1 MDYLSK
7 NNIKYVDYKDTDTLK
22 RFIDSQGR
30 IMNRRQTKLT
40 AKRQREIQ
48 NAIKR
53 SRYMGFMPYIAR

>member
-7 NNIKYVDYKDTDTLK
+7 NSIKYVDYKDTDTLK

-40 AKRQREIQ
+40 AKRQREVQ

>member
-40 AKRQREIQ
+40 AKRQREVQ